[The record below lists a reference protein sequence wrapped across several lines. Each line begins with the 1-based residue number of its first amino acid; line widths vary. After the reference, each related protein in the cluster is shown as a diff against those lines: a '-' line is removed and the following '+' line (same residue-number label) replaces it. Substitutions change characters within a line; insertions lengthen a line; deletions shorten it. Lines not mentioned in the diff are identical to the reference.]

1 MKRRGAE
8 EEDGSRMS
16 AELESVEDIQSRG
29 AEGERERERGA
40 QRGEKKKKTRLAAA
54 QQHYHE

>member
-16 AELESVEDIQSRG
+16 AEPVSVEDIQSRG
-29 AEGERERERGA
+29 AEREEEREELSEG
-40 QRGEKKKKTRLAAA
+40 KKEKTRLAAA